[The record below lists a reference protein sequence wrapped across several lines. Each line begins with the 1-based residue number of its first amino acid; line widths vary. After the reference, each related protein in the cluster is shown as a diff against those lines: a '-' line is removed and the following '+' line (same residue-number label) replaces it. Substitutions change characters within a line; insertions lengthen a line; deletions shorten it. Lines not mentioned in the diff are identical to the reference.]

1 MNNLSDFSPGGSSL
15 GSLSLDLGDLS
26 IDNTSSPKPSS
37 LNEHGSNANSSN
49 ISSCDSNISI
59 AYSLSFEEFELRPA
73 AYSVNSKRKLR
84 TAPKL
89 SVDSLRRSGYSP
101 LATNIL
107 NVNNSGL
114 KQKRFSEFFRSE
126 MSSLNLGEGNDSF
139 SDKDSFKNLSLDSDK
154 DDSFKNLSTLDSD
167 KENLSNLSIDDK
179 SVPSN
184 KVLSS
189 SRYSEHFRSE
199 VSHLHLSSPDISFD
213 LPESPKNSNLSLVL
227 TDSSRENSIVKKSP
241 EKPPSEEILC
251 RKPRSYSEH
260 FRNEVSQLDLSSP
273 DISFDLPESPKNK
286 NLSLEF
292 TESSRENSF
301 SKPNQINT
309 ENVRRKKES
318 DEDGFDLAAPARRG
332 GRKNMLESSDEEE
345 EADVSTVS
353 EINESY
359 PEEIRA
365 NNYILSDD
373 EEYENSFIDDEALE
387 GDETGSEDGGVLTS
401 DSSASD
407 DGGAFKGVQTPDS
420 SSDDDYE
427 TPGQPNVAIKETP
440 FFTTR
445 TDIKMPNHN
454 PTNLYKTPTS
464 FCHSPSTPAAKNVR
478 RRTCLAMPLSVKTKT
493 GTPGQPNR
501 TYNRN
506 LLTAARELFQQ
517 FNEFVFNNELPS
529 DLEIKV
535 NKRLNTT
542 AGRCVYMRKGEQYKS
557 HIELS
562 PKVVDCLER
571 LKETLAHELCHAA
584 TFIIDKKMDNH
595 GPLWKR
601 WARRVN
607 TKYPELP
614 PVSRCHSYQ
623 IQYKY
628 NYKCS
633 EGWCN
638 YTIGRHS
645 KSVDLDRARCPLCYS
660 RLTLPNTSQTP
671 GKTPNKWTEFVKT
684 RFSQV
689 KENQPPRTPHKDLMK
704 ILSAE
709 FKDLKTQNTI

>member
-1 MNNLSDFSPGGSSL
+1 MFQSRCLHIVAAMNNLSDFSPGGSSL

-37 LNEHGSNANSSN
+37 LIEHCDNKNSSN
-49 ISSCDSNISI
+49 ISSCDPNISI
-59 AYSLSFEEFELRPA
+59 AYSLSFEEFELKPA

-89 SVDSLRRSGYSP
+89 SVNSPRRSGYSP

-126 MSSLNLGEGNDSF
+126 MSNLNLGEGNDSF

-154 DDSFKNLSTLDSD
+154 DDSYKNLSTLDSD

-179 SVPSN
+179 SVSSN

-199 VSHLHLSSPDISFD
+199 ASQLQLSSPDISFD
-213 LPESPKNSNLSLVL
+213 LPESPKNSDLSLVF
-227 TDSSRENSIVKKSP
+227 TDSSRENSIVKNASDT
-241 EKPPSEEILC
+241 PPSEEILC
-251 RKPRSYSEH
+251 RKPRSFSEH

-273 DISFDLPESPKNK
+273 AISFDLPESPKNK

-301 SKPNQINT
+301 TNPNQRNT
-309 ENVRRKKES
+309 ETVRRKKES
-318 DEDGFDLAAPARRG
+318 DEDGFDLVAPARRG
-332 GRKNMLESSDEEE
+332 GRRNMLESSDEEE

-365 NNYILSDD
+365 DNYILSDD

-387 GDETGSEDGGVLTS
+387 GDGSEDEGVLTS

-407 DGGAFKGVQTPDS
+407 DVGVQTPDS

-445 TDIKMPNHN
+445 TDVTMPNQN
-454 PTNLYKTPTS
+454 QTNLYKTPTS

-478 RRTCLAMPLSVKTKT
+478 
-493 GTPGQPNR
+493 
-501 TYNRN
+501 
-506 LLTAARELFQQ
+506 
-517 FNEFVFNNELPS
+517 
-529 DLEIKV
+529 
-535 NKRLNTT
+535 
-542 AGRCVYMRKGEQYKS
+542 
-557 HIELS
+557 
-562 PKVVDCLER
+562 
-571 LKETLAHELCHAA
+571 
-584 TFIIDKKMDNH
+584 
-595 GPLWKR
+595 
-601 WARRVN
+601 
-607 TKYPELP
+607 
-614 PVSRCHSYQ
+614 
-623 IQYKY
+623 
-628 NYKCS
+628 
-633 EGWCN
+633 
-638 YTIGRHS
+638 
-645 KSVDLDRARCPLCYS
+645 
-660 RLTLPNTSQTP
+660 
-671 GKTPNKWTEFVKT
+671 
-684 RFSQV
+684 
-689 KENQPPRTPHKDLMK
+689 
-704 ILSAE
+704 
-709 FKDLKTQNTI
+709 